1 MIRMI
6 IKGETPAKK
15 NSKIWTRSGKLIP
28 GKKYQEWH
36 KDALK
41 QVEDQKKYMQKLPG
55 EQEVVIRLDFIHGD
69 QRRRDSDNGTSS
81 ILDLLV
87 DAGIIADD
95 KWQIVRQLHV
105 SNTYE
110 KNDPMCI
117 ICIEPYCA

>member
-36 KDALK
+36 KEALK
-41 QVEDQKKYMQKLPG
+41 QVEDQKKYIQKLPG
-55 EQEVVIRLDFIHGD
+55 DREVIIRLDFVHGD

>member
-15 NSKIWTRSGKLIP
+15 NSKIWTKSGKLIP

-36 KDALK
+36 KEALK
-41 QVEDQKKYMQKLPG
+41 QVEDQKKYIQKLPG
-55 EQEVVIRLDFIHGD
+55 DREVVIRLDFVHGD

>member
-6 IKGETPAKK
+6 IKGETPSKK
-15 NSKIWTRSGKLIP
+15 NSRIQLPNGRNIP
-28 GKKYQEWH
+28 GKKYQQWH
-36 KDALK
+36 KDAMA
-41 QVEDQKKYMQKLPG
+41 QVMAQKKLLQKIPVSR
-55 EQEVVIRLDFIHGD
+55 EVVVHLDFIHGD

-87 DAGIIADD
+87 DAGVLEDD